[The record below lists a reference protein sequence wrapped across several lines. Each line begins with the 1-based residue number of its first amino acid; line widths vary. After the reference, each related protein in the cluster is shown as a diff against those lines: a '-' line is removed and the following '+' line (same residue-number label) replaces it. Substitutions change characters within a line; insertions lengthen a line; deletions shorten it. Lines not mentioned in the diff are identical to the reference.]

1 MAINNYMGKELFSR
15 YVWLLETIH
24 RAGKITFEEINARWL
39 RSELSGGETLSLR
52 TFHHHR
58 DAIEELFDINI
69 ECIKRGG
76 YCYYIE
82 DTEELEKGC
91 VRKWLLNSFAVDNLI
106 VESRKLKSRILLE
119 EVPSGKRYLIPLIEA
134 MRDGM
139 IVEVDYQSF
148 RQQVPANFEIEPYC
162 LKLFRQRWYVVARSP
177 HYNRVMIYSLDR
189 ILDLEVSEKTFY
201 YPEEFNP
208 QSYFDACFGI
218 VADDDIGIETVQLKV
233 YAPQDKYFDAL
244 PLHHSQRT
252 VEVTEGHTVYE
263 YRIRPTYDFVQELLS
278 HGADVEVLQPSLLRS
293 RLGDIAKE
301 MVALYNIP

>member
-1 MAINNYMGKELFSR
+1 MGKELFSR

-162 LKLFRQRWYVVARSP
+162 LKLFRQRWYVVPRSP

>member
-1 MAINNYMGKELFSR
+1 MGKELFSR

-24 RAGKITFEEINARWL
+24 SAGKITFEEINARWL

>member
-1 MAINNYMGKELFSR
+1 MGKELFSR

-24 RAGKITFEEINARWL
+24 RAGKITFEKINARWL

>member
-1 MAINNYMGKELFSR
+1 MGKELFSR

-139 IVEVDYQSF
+139 IVEVDYQGF

>member
-1 MAINNYMGKELFSR
+1 MGKELFSR

-39 RSELSGGETLSLR
+39 RSELSGGEALSLR

-58 DAIEELFDINI
+58 DAIEELFEINI
-69 ECIKRGG
+69 ECSKRGG
-76 YCYYIE
+76 YYYYIE

-134 MRDGM
+134 MRDGV

-148 RQQVPANFEIEPYC
+148 RRQESANFEIEPYC

-189 ILDLEVSEKTFY
+189 ILDLEVSEKTFC

-218 VADDDIGIETVQLKV
+218 VADDDIEIETVLLKV
-233 YAPQDKYFDAL
+233 YAPQDKYFQAL

-301 MVALYNIP
+301 MIALYDDL

>member
-1 MAINNYMGKELFSR
+1 MGKELFSR

-39 RSELSGGETLSLR
+39 RSELSGGEALSLR

-69 ECIKRGG
+69 ECSKRGG
-76 YCYYIE
+76 YYYYIE

-148 RQQVPANFEIEPYC
+148 RRQVPANFEIEPYC

-177 HYNRVMIYSLDR
+177 HYDCVMIYALDR
-189 ILDLEVSEKTFY
+189 ILDLDVSEKTFC
-201 YPEEFNP
+201 YPKGFNP

-218 VADDDIGIETVQLKV
+218 VADDDIGIETVLLKV
-233 YAPQDKYFDAL
+233 YTPQDKYFNAL

-252 VEVTEGHTVYE
+252 VEATEGYTVYE

-278 HGADVEVLQPSLLRS
+278 YGADVEVLQPSLLRS

-301 MVALYNIP
+301 MIVLYNTP

>member
-1 MAINNYMGKELFSR
+1 MGKELFSR

-189 ILDLEVSEKTFY
+189 ILDLEVSEKMFY

>member
-1 MAINNYMGKELFSR
+1 MGKELFSR

-189 ILDLEVSEKTFY
+189 ILDLEGSEKTFY

>member
-1 MAINNYMGKELFSR
+1 MGKELFSR

-24 RAGKITFEEINARWL
+24 RAGKITFEGINARRL

>member
-1 MAINNYMGKELFSR
+1 MGKELFSR

-162 LKLFRQRWYVVARSP
+162 LILFRQRWYVVARSP

>member
-1 MAINNYMGKELFSR
+1 MGKELFSR

-139 IVEVDYQSF
+139 IDDEDYQSF
-148 RQQVPANFEIEPYC
+148 RQQVPAKIEIEPYC
-162 LKLFRQRWYVVARSP
+162 LKLFRQRCYVVARSP

>member
-1 MAINNYMGKELFSR
+1 MGKELFSR

-263 YRIRPTYDFVQELLS
+263 YRILPTYDFVQELLS

>member
-1 MAINNYMGKELFSR
+1 MGKELFSR

-39 RSELSGGETLSLR
+39 RAELSGGETLSLR

-148 RQQVPANFEIEPYC
+148 LQQVPANFEIEPYC

-278 HGADVEVLQPSLLRS
+278 HGADVEVMQPSLLRS

>member
-1 MAINNYMGKELFSR
+1 MGKELFSR

-119 EVPSGKRYLIPLIEA
+119 EVPSGNRCLIPLSEA
-134 MRDGM
+134 VRDGM

>member
-1 MAINNYMGKELFSR
+1 MGKELFSR

-162 LKLFRQRWYVVARSP
+162 LKLFRQRWYVVASSP

>member
-1 MAINNYMGKELFSR
+1 MGKELFSR

-39 RSELSGGETLSLR
+39 RSEQSGGETLSLR

>member
-1 MAINNYMGKELFSR
+1 MGKELFSR

-233 YAPQDKYFDAL
+233 YAPQDKHFDAL

>member
-1 MAINNYMGKELFSR
+1 MGKELFSR

-278 HGADVEVLQPSLLRS
+278 HGADVEVLQPLLLRS

>member
-1 MAINNYMGKELFSR
+1 MGKELFSR

-39 RSELSGGETLSLR
+39 RSELSGGEALSLR

-58 DAIEELFDINI
+58 DAIEELFEINI
-69 ECIKRGG
+69 ECSKRGG
-76 YCYYIE
+76 YYYYIE

-134 MRDGM
+134 MRDGV

-148 RQQVPANFEIEPYC
+148 RRQESANFEIEPYC

-189 ILDLEVSEKTFY
+189 ILDLEVSEKTFC

-218 VADDDIGIETVQLKV
+218 VADDDIEIETVLLKV
-233 YAPQDKYFDAL
+233 YAPQDKYFQAL
-244 PLHHSQRT
+244 PLHHSQRM
-252 VEVTEGHTVYE
+252 VEVTEGYTVYE

-301 MVALYNIP
+301 MIALYDDL

>member
-1 MAINNYMGKELFSR
+1 MGKELFSR

-82 DTEELEKGC
+82 VTEELEKGC

-201 YPEEFNP
+201 YPE
-208 QSYFDACFGI
+208 
-218 VADDDIGIETVQLKV
+218 
-233 YAPQDKYFDAL
+233 
-244 PLHHSQRT
+244 
-252 VEVTEGHTVYE
+252 
-263 YRIRPTYDFVQELLS
+263 
-278 HGADVEVLQPSLLRS
+278 
-293 RLGDIAKE
+293 
-301 MVALYNIP
+301 

>member
-1 MAINNYMGKELFSR
+1 MGKELFSR

-278 HGADVEVLQPSLLRS
+278 HGADVEVLQPSFLRS

>member
-1 MAINNYMGKELFSR
+1 MGKELFSR

-162 LKLFRQRWYVVARSP
+162 LKLIRQRWYVVARSP

>member
-1 MAINNYMGKELFSR
+1 MGKELFSR

-201 YPEEFNP
+201 YPEFNP

>member
-1 MAINNYMGKELFSR
+1 MGKELFSR

-301 MVALYNIP
+301 MVTLYNIP

>member
-1 MAINNYMGKELFSR
+1 MGKELFSR

-189 ILDLEVSEKTFY
+189 ILDLVVSEKTFY

-293 RLGDIAKE
+293 RLGDIAKG

>member
-1 MAINNYMGKELFSR
+1 MGKELFSR

-293 RLGDIAKE
+293 RLCDIAKE

>member
-1 MAINNYMGKELFSR
+1 MGKELFSR

-39 RSELSGGETLSLR
+39 RSELSGGEALSLR

-69 ECIKRGG
+69 ECSKRGG

-148 RQQVPANFEIEPYC
+148 RRQVSANFEIEPYC

-177 HYNRVMIYSLDR
+177 HYNRVMIYALDR
-189 ILDLEVSEKTFY
+189 ILDLEMSEKTFC
-201 YPEEFNP
+201 YPKEFNP

-252 VEVTEGHTVYE
+252 VEVTEEYTVYE

-278 HGADVEVLQPSLLRS
+278 YGADVEVLQPSLLRS
-293 RLGDIAKE
+293 RLGDIARE
-301 MVALYNIP
+301 MIALYNTP

>member
-1 MAINNYMGKELFSR
+1 MCASGCWIR
-15 YVWLLETIH
+15 
-24 RAGKITFEEINARWL
+24 
-39 RSELSGGETLSLR
+39 LS
-52 TFHHHR
+52 
-58 DAIEELFDINI
+58 
-69 ECIKRGG
+69 
-76 YCYYIE
+76 
-82 DTEELEKGC
+82 
-91 VRKWLLNSFAVDNLI
+91 VDNLI

-208 QSYFDACFGI
+208 QSLFWCLLWHCSRWWYRDRDCA
-218 VADDDIGIETVQLKV
+218 
-233 YAPQDKYFDAL
+233 
-244 PLHHSQRT
+244 
-252 VEVTEGHTVYE
+252 VEGLRSSGQVFWCLAIASFPTYGRSTEGHTVYE

-301 MVALYNIP
+301 IGCSLQYSVMVCITRTE

>member
-1 MAINNYMGKELFSR
+1 MGKELFSR

-252 VEVTEGHTVYE
+252 VEVTEGHTVYG

>member
-1 MAINNYMGKELFSR
+1 MGKELFSR

-52 TFHHHR
+52 TFHQHR

>member
-1 MAINNYMGKELFSR
+1 MGKELFSR

-91 VRKWLLNSFAVDNLI
+91 VRKWLLNSFAVDNLT

>member
-1 MAINNYMGKELFSR
+1 MGKELFSR

-91 VRKWLLNSFAVDNLI
+91 VRKWLLNSFAVDYLI

>member
-1 MAINNYMGKELFSR
+1 M
-15 YVWLLETIH
+15 
-24 RAGKITFEEINARWL
+24 
-39 RSELSGGETLSLR
+39 
-52 TFHHHR
+52 
-58 DAIEELFDINI
+58 
-69 ECIKRGG
+69 
-76 YCYYIE
+76 
-82 DTEELEKGC
+82 
-91 VRKWLLNSFAVDNLI
+91 RKWLLNSFAVDNLI

-278 HGADVEVLQPSLLRS
+278 HGQMWRFCSLHCC
-293 RLGDIAKE
+293 
-301 MVALYNIP
+301 VAGWVI

>member
-1 MAINNYMGKELFSR
+1 MGKELFSR

-189 ILDLEVSEKTFY
+189 ILDLEVLEKTFY

>member
-1 MAINNYMGKELFSR
+1 MGKELFSR

-119 EVPSGKRYLIPLIEA
+119 EVPSGKRYLIPLIVA